1 MVLNMCMNSWPPE
14 ETVNSQPQ
22 SVWTTI
28 TEQVP
33 KRFREKETEEAEER
47 ERIAQAYIRR
57 QKFFK
62 ETEKQI
68 LGTEGISM
76 RKWRLD

>member
-1 MVLNMCMNSWPPE
+1 M
-14 ETVNSQPQ
+14 
-22 SVWTTI
+22 
-28 TEQVP
+28 P